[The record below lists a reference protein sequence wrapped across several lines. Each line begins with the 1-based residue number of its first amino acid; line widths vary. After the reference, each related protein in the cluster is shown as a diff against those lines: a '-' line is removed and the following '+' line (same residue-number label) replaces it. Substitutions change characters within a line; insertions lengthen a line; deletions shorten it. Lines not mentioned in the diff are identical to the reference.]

1 MYIEARSRIIVAVK
15 KQYVLRIC
23 LCVRACIRVGAQERG
38 LALAHACSL
47 AYPAFNP
54 YVLQYDVIC
63 GPSDPISFKGRSYRV
78 LQTYL
83 TTGIGQLMLIE
94 LGKMSECDVKMWTF
108 IVFY

>member
-23 LCVRACIRVGAQERG
+23 LCLRACIRVVAQERG
-38 LALAHACSL
+38 LAHAHACSL

-63 GPSDPISFKGRSYRV
+63 GPLIPPVSKERVIVSYR
-78 LQTYL
+78 
-83 TTGIGQLMLIE
+83 LI
-94 LGKMSECDVKMWTF
+94 
-108 IVFY
+108 